1 LHYRLVPENKGPLL
15 VLVPS
20 QLQVTERA
28 VCIMSLQ
35 SKKQVDA
42 LAPGRDPPQFLISLA
57 KRPVDWLVSA
67 ISMSPKQSFP

>member
-1 LHYRLVPENKGPLL
+1 M
-15 VLVPS
+15 
-20 QLQVTERA
+20 ERA

-67 ISMSPKQSFP
+67 ISMSPKQTFP